1 MAIVHL
7 DLGPGEQG
15 PGELKTVIPIIFLKK
30 VGQALLIHKHEVESQ
45 HLGGIP
51 TLMNHW
57 ANWNQTLQECSLDG
71 PLQSCCFSFQSDIQ
85 HGCQGQ

>member
-30 VGQALLIHKHEVESQ
+30 VGQALLIHKHEVECQ

-51 TLMNHW
+51 TLMWN
-57 ANWNQTLQECSLDG
+57 ANT
-71 PLQSCCFSFQSDIQ
+71 
-85 HGCQGQ
+85 